1 MSDRTPDPASGM
13 KRSRQRSAPKQ
24 QRSNF
29 PAAPFA
35 RREARLLARLK
46 AVVKEIAASLPAHE
60 VRHTVELFLLAF
72 SPEPVPGV
80 PAWAQKAA
88 RRVFRVDRDFPRPVP
103 VRSPAEATAALME
116 LQWQITAELAAEPAL
131 SGGLVGLTCRAVDDF
146 AESAAE
152 SVARHR
158 LEKLR
163 KVCDA
168 AKRLESDRMAR
179 LGRPKEAEFTTC
191 LGGGMSVDSDQ
202 LIREANSYH
211 DLDGI
216 VAVRWREVQALPSRA
231 EFRRFA
237 VKILGGNAETTQT
250 EKRLEHY
257 CRLIGLSFRPPG
269 RPKGSQNA
277 PH

>member
-1 MSDRTPDPASGM
+1 M
-13 KRSRQRSAPKQ
+13 
-24 QRSNF
+24 
-29 PAAPFA
+29 
-35 RREARLLARLK
+35 
-46 AVVKEIAASLPAHE
+46 KEIAGSLPPHE
-60 VRHTVELFLLAF
+60 VRHTVELFLLAAC
-72 SPEPVPGV
+72 PQPVPGV
-80 PAWAQKAA
+80 PPWAQKAA
-88 RRVFRVDRDFPRPVP
+88 RRVFGADQNFPRPVP
-103 VRSPAEATAALME
+103 AQSSAEAAAAFAEHQKQLTTE
-116 LQWQITAELAAEPAL
+116 LQAEPAL
-131 SGGLVGLTCRAVDDF
+131 WGGCLGLTCRAVDDF

-202 LIREANSYH
+202 LFREANSYH

-231 EFRRFA
+231 EFRRF
-237 VKILGGNAETTQT
+237 VVNILGGNAETTQT

-257 CRLIGLSFRPPG
+257 CRLIDLRFRPPG
-269 RPKGSQNA
+269 RPKGSQNS

>member
-1 MSDRTPDPASGM
+1 
-13 KRSRQRSAPKQ
+13 
-24 QRSNF
+24 
-29 PAAPFA
+29 
-35 RREARLLARLK
+35 
-46 AVVKEIAASLPAHE
+46 
-60 VRHTVELFLLAF
+60 
-72 SPEPVPGV
+72 
-80 PAWAQKAA
+80 
-88 RRVFRVDRDFPRPVP
+88 
-103 VRSPAEATAALME
+103 ME